1 MGASVIAGM
10 DAAPILGPAEH
21 VFDLVALTVEG
32 FIVIDLDFAVGFW
45 RDARRHR
52 AFGEGVAEPF
62 CVITLVAK
70 QGEAF
75 GKASII
81 RAAPL

>member
-1 MGASVIAGM
+1 MGASVVAGM
-10 DAAPILGPAEH
+10 DAAPVLEPAEH
-21 VFDLVALTVEG
+21 VFDLVALMVED
-32 FIVIDLDFAVGFW
+32 FIVVDLDFAVGLW
-45 RDARRHR
+45 RNARRNR
-52 AFGEGVAEPF
+52 ASGEGLAKPF